1 MLNQTTYSDLV
12 RDLSIRHKEIQHQP
26 GVPKGTRYLK
36 VTVSADPMQKIA
48 GLASFYNKAKASL
61 PGEAYF
67 VVQLSYDTLHEDTG
81 SDQVLAH
88 RRGGFMVMHKAKDS
102 DEGRDE
108 VLTNT
113 ERIGYEL
120 MAGVSAFFRDP
131 AGRRAG
137 RMLQRTGLVA
147 EAVGPMGDSFYG
159 TRFEFDFTESATKLF
174 TYDATKFLP

>member
-1 MLNQTTYSDLV
+1 MLTQTTYSDLV
-12 RDLSIRHKEIQHQP
+12 RDLATRHKEILHTP
-26 GVPKGTRYLK
+26 ARKRYLK

-48 GLASFYNKAKASL
+48 GLATFYQNAKSTL

-88 RRGGFMVMHKAKDS
+88 RRGGFMVMHKARNT
-102 DEGRDE
+102 DESRDE
-108 VLTNT
+108 VLSDT

-174 TYDATKFLP
+174 TYDASKFLP